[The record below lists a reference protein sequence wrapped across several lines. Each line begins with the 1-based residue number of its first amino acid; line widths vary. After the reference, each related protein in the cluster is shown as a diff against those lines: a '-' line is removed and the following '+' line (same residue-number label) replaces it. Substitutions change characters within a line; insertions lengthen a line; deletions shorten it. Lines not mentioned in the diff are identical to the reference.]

1 MVEKSSLPRVIERGD
16 HYQKLAVDGDYVQSG
31 MRFPETIGIF
41 TRAQILDFESRELGH
56 SVMYKSQMGT
66 MLSVYVYGFGGDLD
80 IEIANLESEI
90 RLYYETEIFEVFSN
104 ENSTYRV
111 DGKNVN
117 ARILLGLFPKHG
129 IGTAAIVMSSG
140 GYFIKYR
147 ASAPFHQLSDEIMDV
162 TTVVESLSLPK
173 R

>member
-1 MVEKSSLPRVIERGD
+1 MLSKTTIGLPIHILALLLIPQNNACGGKTSTVVEKSSLPRVIERGD

-80 IEIANLESEI
+80 IEIAL
-90 RLYYETEIFEVFSN
+90 LL
-104 ENSTYRV
+104 
-111 DGKNVN
+111 N
-117 ARILLGLFPKHG
+117 ARQQVLRKSNQFLG
-129 IGTAAIVMSSG
+129 SG
-140 GYFIKYR
+140 
-147 ASAPFHQLSDEIMDV
+147 
-162 TTVVESLSLPK
+162 
-173 R
+173 